1 MFSTIGPNFPTH
13 SSLPIPAD
21 LRGDS
26 PIPRRFFLSLTSA
39 FLLRGLLLGGLS
51 LWGLAVWGLAALFWA
66 PPAKAH
72 IVPPEDLHPVVES
85 YRRSAFLLSLQPVPW
100 QQVASE
106 MEAMGEGLAEIDGD
120 TAETFRQ
127 QAEQV
132 LPAMLAASG
141 GGDEAVEVPS
151 PQQQRQAARSLFR
164 ASTGA
169 VADALT
175 AALEAAGAQLGQPAA
190 SAHFETAR
198 RLWAAF
204 EHEIRSADEPA
215 YRELGACWLEM
226 SSALGSSGVLGAGV
240 LAPQP
245 EIFRAEA
252 AELTGYLDRSFG
264 DRFAPQARG
273 MLMPLPAHS
282 PTFDAAARVP
292 PRLPPG
298 SQINKQL
305 PRPRQILNMAE
316 RGVDERETPLIA
328 LGDMAFDSPFVFG
341 EPARSMGISCNTCHN
356 KSITN
361 PDLFIPGLSE
371 RPGGLDVSNSFFA
384 PHANNG
390 HFDHLDT
397 PDLRGLRF
405 TAPYGRNG
413 RFESLRD
420 FTRNVIVN
428 EFNGPEPDPTLLDGL
443 VAYMLEFDFLPNP
456 MLRPDGSLAE
466 TAPAAARRGEE
477 LFHRSFPQMGNRSCA
492 TCHVP
497 SDHFLDRRRHDLGS
511 VTGTGPDSRDRAL
524 DTPTLLGIV
533 YSPPYFHDG
542 RLPTLEAVV
551 GWFDEHYELNLEP
564 RQRADLTAY
573 LETVGGGT
581 DAYENTVYTL
591 EAELE
596 EFSFFLS
603 TLDFLRARGKAELV
617 ATTLETVAFEL
628 NAHKWDVQDDSQLP
642 VLDRMVELVDEA
654 AEAHRKGDGEA
665 LDARLAEYHR
675 LYEEHREVLR

>member
-1 MFSTIGPNFPTH
+1 MYRFTDLSFRIHPSFQGTPRRHRRLARSLAPALLLCGLAL
-13 SSLPIPAD
+13 SSLA
-21 LRGDS
+21 
-26 PIPRRFFLSLTSA
+26 A
-39 FLLRGLLLGGLS
+39 FL
-51 LWGLAVWGLAALFWA
+51 WA
-66 PPAKAH
+66 PPALAH
-72 IVPPEDLHPVVES
+72 IVPPENLHPVVES
-85 YRRSAFLLSLQPVPW
+85 YRRGAFLLSLQPVPW
-100 QQVASE
+100 DQVATE
-106 MEAMGEGLAEIDGD
+106 MKAMESGLAEIDQA
-120 TAETFRQ
+120 TAETFSQ
-127 QAEQV
+127 QVAQE
-132 LPAMLAASG
+132 LPTLPEPSEDG
-141 GGDEAVEVPS
+141 EGTLEEVFEAPS
-151 PQQQRQAARSLFR
+151 SAQQRQAAHRLFV

-169 VADALT
+169 VASALA
-175 AALEAAGAQLGQPAA
+175 AALDKAQAHLGQPAA
-190 SAHFETAR
+190 TAHFETAR

-204 EHEIRSADEPA
+204 EHEIRAADAAA

-252 AELTGYLDRSFG
+252 DELTEYLDRSFG
-264 DRFAPQARG
+264 DRFAPEPRG
-273 MLMPLPAHS
+273 LLMPLPAHS

-298 SQINKQL
+298 SEINKQL

-341 EPARSMGISCNTCHN
+341 EPARSMGLSCNTCHN

-361 PDLFIPGLSE
+361 PQLFIPGLSA

-413 RFESLRD
+413 RFESLRE

-428 EFNGPEPDPTLLDGL
+428 EFNGPEPDPILLDGL

-456 MLRPDGSLAE
+456 QLRPDGSLVE
-466 TAPAAARRGEE
+466 TASAAARRGEA
-477 LFHRSFPQMGNRSCA
+477 LFHRPFPQMGNRSCA
-492 TCHVP
+492 TCHIP

-511 VTGTGPDSRDRAL
+511 VAGTGPDSRDRAL

-542 RLPTLEAVV
+542 SQPTLEAVV
-551 GWFDEHYELNLEP
+551 SWFDRSYELELEP
-564 RQRADLTAY
+564 QERADLTAY

-581 DAYENTVYTL
+581 DAYEDTLHTL

-603 TLDFLRARGKAELV
+603 ALDFLRARGKPELV
-617 ATTLETVAFEL
+617 TTTLETVAFEL
-628 NAHKWDVQDDSQLP
+628 NAHKWDVQDDAQLP
-642 VLDRMVELVDEA
+642 VLDRMVELVGQA
-654 AEAHRKGDGEA
+654 AAAHREGDEEA
-665 LDARLAEYHR
+665 LDARLAEYRR